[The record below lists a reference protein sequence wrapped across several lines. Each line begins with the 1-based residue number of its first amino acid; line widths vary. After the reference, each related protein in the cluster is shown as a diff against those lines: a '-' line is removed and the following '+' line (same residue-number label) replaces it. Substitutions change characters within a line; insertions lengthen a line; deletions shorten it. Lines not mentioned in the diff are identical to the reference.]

1 MKAIILAAG
10 KGERM
15 LPLTKTIPKPL
26 IPVSG
31 RPILD
36 RLFEAMPEEITD
48 VMIVVLYLAEK
59 IQEHCGNNF
68 HGRKISYAQGSAEGN
83 AKSFLAA
90 KDFVRNEPRFL
101 LLQGDEL
108 PYWKDIKHCL
118 DFPSSTLCFEV
129 EDPWNHGVAMLRPDG
144 TIESV
149 VEKPKEPASN
159 LVNDGVMVLT
169 PKIFD
174 CFPEIG
180 PMGEYYFSGMFN
192 QYIKKEKVT
201 AVKTQYGWV
210 GFSSPADIIHIE
222 EILKQRPALTRLEI
236 E

>member
-26 IPVSG
+26 IPVLG
-31 RPILD
+31 KPVLD
-36 RLFEAMPEEITD
+36 HLFESMPEEITE
-48 VMIVVLYLAEK
+48 VVIVVLYLAEK

-68 HGRKISYAQGSAEGN
+68 HGRKIFYVKGSAEGN

-90 KDFVRNEPRFL
+90 KDLVKNESRFL

-108 PYWKDIKHCL
+108 PYSEDIERCL
-118 DFPSSTLCFEV
+118 AFPSSSLCFEMP
-129 EDPWNHGVAMLRPDG
+129 DPWNHGIAVLRSDG

-149 VEKPKEPASN
+149 VEKSKAPIGN

-169 PKIFD
+169 QKIFD
-174 CFPEIG
+174 YEPLRG
-180 PMGEYYFSGMFN
+180 PKGEFSFSSMFD
-192 QYIKKEKVT
+192 QFVKKERVM
-201 AVKTQYGWV
+201 AVKALYGCG
-210 GFSSPADIIHIE
+210 GFSSPADIARVE
-222 EILKQRPALTRLEI
+222 EILKKIPNTI
-236 E
+236 